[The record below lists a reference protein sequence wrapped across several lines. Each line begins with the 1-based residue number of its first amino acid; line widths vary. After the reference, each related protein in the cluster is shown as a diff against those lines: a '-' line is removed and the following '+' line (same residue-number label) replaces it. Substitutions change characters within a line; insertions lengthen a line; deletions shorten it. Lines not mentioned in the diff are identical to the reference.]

1 MGKTWYI
8 KGMRVIGGTQ
18 SLVTIATV
26 HELEYHAEWMG
37 DEYVTVTVKTP
48 TPIDFHFGDYLVY
61 RSEYFRINYD
71 PNVVKK
77 AALGKYGEGFTYDN
91 IKLYSDASKTKDID
105 FKDVVLSDNQ
115 IAYTSLGTF
124 SFYCASVEDLAD
136 RLQANL
142 DRNASGVWKVLTP
155 SWSRTSERVQ
165 SVTSSEWQEY
175 YNGTEDT
182 GETDV
187 NIDID
192 NQKCSEVL
200 KYAYERFG
208 LAYYFRGTTIVIG
221 GASVVADHIFRYGK
235 NNGLYEVERTS
246 DENQEIVTRLFAYGS
261 EQNLPLNYYANLGR
275 MMYIPGER
283 DAKTADNVTTYALN
297 TNVVLYAVQPAVK
310 SGAVLTLRYGNDTVG
325 ATLEGRTDQYGTYA
339 YLKFVKDGSGSDESF
354 YNALGTGV
362 KTVYVSGADIN
373 LWPATLITEDQS
385 YDYPSALSVNR
396 LMLPGFP
403 EKSLDRWVQDKIAS
417 TTGEEREQWEY
428 VYEKYTFSQD
438 KDDPWVMSK
447 NASAIGIKEG
457 TVNYDGSQQKEIYPT
472 IAGTASSHVHS
483 ATQITD
489 NGYLTDGQDIT
500 FHLYMNRGDGLLDWE
515 DALKNA
521 LDTVYVEMTS
531 GYCTGRRFKVN
542 GATAAEKDGDEVY
555 DLTCEREKDTSLE
568 RYFPYYDNNS
578 GYCQVQEG
586 DTFVV
591 TGIQMPDLY
600 VEQAAERLL
609 IASCGYLDRRDH
621 MRYTYIPK
629 VDEIYMQRQDD
640 YIKSGATDKPLIY
653 GTASYHDTLHAGMQ
667 MEFED
672 TDLGIWHSP
681 YIDQLTIKENGNN
694 GIPTYEVVLRD
705 EKEKGTLEKL
715 AERISDLQH
724 PVIAPTERQTRQSRN
739 AEYPEWVQG
748 QAYYYQTLNPVP
760 FEGVV
765 YIETSY
771 VWHRGCLWMC
781 LRTLTAQ
788 EPWFTSAD
796 WVCLRANNISL
807 GFYSNEIPPIPL
819 LGLSV
824 RPQHIDETVVPYL
837 LLGQEDISKL
847 VTSWQWE
854 RETQFPEL
862 DLAWKNSAR
871 TVPGDPTSPLKS
883 VTRTLHITFD
893 GNSQYNDLPNG
904 WDSNGGSAS
913 FKCTATFPFDGDM
926 AEIINSITIT

>member
-1 MGKTWYI
+1 MGNWEIRRITDTSGI
-8 KGMRVIGGTQ
+8 TPGTA
-18 SLVTIATV
+18 LVA
-26 HELEYHAEWMG
+26 EAESLEYHGEWMA
-37 DEYVTVTVKTP
+37 DEMVSVTVKSP
-48 TPIDFHFGDYLVY
+48 VPIDFHFGDSLTY
-61 RSEYFRINYD
+61 RGETFAINYD

-77 AALGKYGEGFTYDN
+77 ARQGTYADGFAYEN
-91 IKLYSDASKTKDID
+91 IKLYAEGNGLKDVD

-115 IAYTSLGTF
+115 LAYTSLATF
-124 SFYCASVEDLAD
+124 SFYAASVEDLAD

-142 DRNASGVWKVLTP
+142 DRSGHGSWVVLTP
-155 SWSRTSERVQ
+155 SWERTSERAQ
-165 SVTSSEWQEY
+165 VTEARWRKY
-175 YNGTEDT
+175 YTGTESG

-187 NIDID
+187 SIDID
-192 NQKCSEVL
+192 NQKCWDVL
-200 KYAYERFG
+200 RYSYERFG
-208 LAYYFRGTTIVIG
+208 LSYFVSGTTVVIG
-221 GASVVADHIFRYGK
+221 GASVKADHIFRYGM

-339 YLKFVKDGSGSDESF
+339 YLKFVNDGSGSDESF

-362 KTVYVSGADIN
+362 QTVYVISGADIN

-417 TTGEEREQWEY
+417 TTGEEREQWECIY
-428 VYEKYTFSQD
+428 DKYTFSED
-438 KDDPWVMSK
+438 KDDPWLMSK

-472 IAGTASSHVHS
+472 IADTESSHVHS

-542 GATAAEKDGDEVY
+542 GATAAEKDGADVY

-586 DTFVV
+586 DSFVV

-796 WVCLRANNISL
+796 WRCVRANNISL
-807 GFYSNEIPPIPL
+807 GFYSNTEPPVPIF
-819 LGLSV
+819 GLSV
-824 RPQHIDETVVPYL
+824 RPQHVDETVKPYL
-837 LLGQEDISKL
+837 LIGQEDISNI
-847 VTSWQWE
+847 VTSWKWE
-854 RETQFPEL
+854 RETNYTAL
-862 DLAWKNSAR
+862 DEVWKNSMH
-871 TVPGDPTSPLKS
+871 TNPEDMDPGNTSPLKS
-883 VTRTLHITFD
+883 NTRVLHIT
-893 GNSQYNDLPNG
+893 NADLPTG
-904 WDSNGGSAS
+904 WDMNNGRVA
-913 FKCTATFPFDGDM
+913 FKCTATFPYDTTEE
-926 AEIINSITIT
+926 AEIMNQITIM